1 MEWISCNIHR
11 RSICFLRKLHQHTL
25 PLHQKGQR
33 FYEWKKEAGLPTIP
47 QARNKLKRLLSCK
60 HWVPPAWEKKR
71 WLSDSLKPRG
81 CCCGHRYSLA
91 LNLMQCLVQLP
102 NCLTLVAPSFS
113 FHLLFFW
120 TGMSATIILCLSYH
134 YIWEQITGFLGSQ
147 GPSWRNLVP
156 GIILRSSL
164 LLLFFFVFCFVFL
177 PFLEPLLWHMDIL
190 RLGVESEL

>member
-1 MEWISCNIHR
+1 MNEKRRLGCPQFHRQEISWKDYSAVNTECP
-11 RSICFLRKLHQHTL
+11 QHG
-25 PLHQKGQR
+25 K
-33 FYEWKKEAGLPTIP
+33 
-47 QARNKLKRLLSCK
+47 
-60 HWVPPAWEKKR
+60 KKR

-81 CCCGHRYSLA
+81 CCCGHRYSPA

-164 LLLFFFVFCFVFL
+164 LLLFFFCFVFL
-177 PFLEPLLWHMDIL
+177 PFLEPLLWHMEIP